1 MIDSHSSFSN
11 YSIWGAGGDIYE
23 RYKSDFDSPVYII
36 DSFVKK
42 TSDGYSV
49 THPELVKPGFDEYL
63 IVFSLESYALIR
75 LRAIEIGYHKERII
89 CISDFFSELP
99 TVVCIEAVQD
109 FMKYSWIKIRAHGE
123 IKISRPVCIVSTSER
138 LTIDCE
144 TYSTIELDG
153 CTLYDDVKFYSGNG
167 GSLYVGNGTCIGF
180 RSVLVCR
187 SKLHIGENCMIGWNT
202 TIMDNDG
209 MFTLTSD
216 SKRTIEDKFYVSIE
230 NKCWI
235 GCNCT
240 ILKGSTLGNGTVI
253 AAHSLV
259 NTLIAPNSLAG
270 GVPARIL
277 KSNISWGAFS

>member
-1 MIDSHSSFSN
+1 
-11 YSIWGAGGDIYE
+11 
-23 RYKSDFDSPVYII
+23 
-36 DSFVKK
+36 
-42 TSDGYSV
+42 
-49 THPELVKPGFDEYL
+49 
-63 IVFSLESYALIR
+63 
-75 LRAIEIGYHKERII
+75 
-89 CISDFFSELP
+89 
-99 TVVCIEAVQD
+99 
-109 FMKYSWIKIRAHGE
+109 
-123 IKISRPVCIVSTSER
+123 
-138 LTIDCE
+138 
-144 TYSTIELDG
+144 
-153 CTLYDDVKFYSGNG
+153 
-167 GSLYVGNGTCIGF
+167 
-180 RSVLVCR
+180 
-187 SKLHIGENCMIGWNT
+187 MIGWNT